1 MSDGSTDD
9 WKARLRPILA
19 SRPVRE
25 LQEVLSRYDAAGGA
39 LLASGLAYAAL
50 FAIVPTII
58 FLLGLSGLLIAD
70 ASDRAALV
78 ETIATVAEPLRP
90 FLSASLDQLTTEAA
104 SVSVVGLVALMW
116 GASRFLVALEY
127 AVGRILSGERTRGV
141 VHRNVIGIASVVV
154 LVGAVVGGMILAGI
168 GSFASALVREAAPGQ
183 AVSTTIELVFALAAS
198 AITVLAV
205 AVVYRY
211 LPAGTPSWRAILVP
225 SVAVAIVLGIVT
237 NLFVFLAPRLIGA
250 AAFLGTLATVFAA
263 LAWLG
268 IIFQAILIGAAWTRA
283 RSERMDPSPDA
294 LGG

>member
-127 AVGRILSGERTRGV
+127 ALGRILPGERTRGV

>member
-127 AVGRILSGERTRGV
+127 ALGRILSGERTRGV

>member
-1 MSDGSTDD
+1 MSDGSTDV

-70 ASDRAALV
+70 PSDRAALV

-127 AVGRILSGERTRGV
+127 ALGRILSGERTRGV

-183 AVSTTIELVFALAAS
+183 AVSTTIEFVFALAAA

-211 LPAGTPSWRAILVP
+211 LPAGTPSWRATLVP

-268 IIFQAILIGAAWTRA
+268 IIFQAILIGAAWIRA